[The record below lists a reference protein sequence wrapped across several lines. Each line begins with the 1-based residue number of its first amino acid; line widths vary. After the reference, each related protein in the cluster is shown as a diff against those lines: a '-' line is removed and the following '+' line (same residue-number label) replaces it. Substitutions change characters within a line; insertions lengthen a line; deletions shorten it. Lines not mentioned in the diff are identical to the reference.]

1 MSNKG
6 LWYALGA
13 YVFWGLFPIYWKWLQ
28 QVDAAQLIGHR
39 IGWSFILLIIFI
51 GLTRQFKA
59 FRQAAFNRRVFL
71 MYSVAAILIGINWLV
86 YVWAVN
92 ANFIVETSLGYFI
105 NPLLSVLMG
114 VIFLRE
120 RLRPF
125 QWIPVVLA
133 ASGVIYLAVAYGRL
147 PWIALTL
154 AFSFGTYGLVKKLAP
169 LGSLYGLTLET
180 GILFIP
186 ALIYLFY
193 ADRIGTGAFLHSSL
207 TTNLLLIG
215 AGIVTTIPLLMFA
228 SAAQRL
234 PLSMVGIMQY
244 IAPTLQFLLGV
255 LVYKEPF
262 DHTHLIG
269 FGIVWVALILF
280 AAENFWAR
288 ATIPAG
294 PIPELGEG

>member
-1 MSNKG
+1 MKNNG
-6 LWYALGA
+6 LLYALGA
-13 YVFWGLFPIYWKWLQ
+13 YLFWGLFPIYWKWLQ
-28 QVDAAQLIGHR
+28 QVEAAQLIGHR
-39 IGWSFILLIIFI
+39 IGWSFIMLIMFVAA
-51 GLTRQFKA
+51 TRQLKGFWREA
-59 FRQAAFNRRVFL
+59 FQRRTL
-71 MYSVAAILIGINWLV
+71 SIYAVAAILIGVNWLV
-86 YVWAVN
+86 YVWSVN
-92 ANFIVETSLGYFI
+92 ANYIVETSLGYFI
-105 NPLLSVLMG
+105 NPLISVLLG

-125 QWIPVVLA
+125 QWLPVALA
-133 ASGVIYLAVAYGRL
+133 AAGVVYLAVAYGRL

-154 AFSFGTYGLVKKLAP
+154 AVSFGTYGLVKKLAP

-186 ALIYLFY
+186 AVLYLIFV
-193 ADRIGTGAFLHSSL
+193 DFSGTGAFLHGSL
-207 TTNLLLIG
+207 ITNVLLVG
-215 AGIVTTIPLLMFA
+215 AGAVTTIPLLMFA

-262 DHTHLIG
+262 DHAHLIG
-269 FGIVWVALILF
+269 FGIVWAALILF
-280 AAENFWAR
+280 AVENVWAR
-288 ATIPAG
+288 RGILAK